1 MSNPFFNAMGGGN
14 LPGPIGNMMN
24 MVQQFN
30 EFRQAFQGDP
40 KQKVQELLNSGQM
53 SQSQFNELQGMAR
66 QFQQMMGRK

>member
-1 MSNPFFNAMGGGN
+1 MSNPFFNAMGGAN

-30 EFRQAFQGDP
+30 EFRQTFQGDP